1 MSAQDAARTAGHGE
15 AARQPSS
22 TRLIS
27 LLGATLAL
35 GYLAALIT
43 AWLGGHFLLDGDGRP
58 IANDFVNVWAAGR
71 LALDGDPAA
80 AYDWTLHKA
89 AEVAAVGHDF
99 ANYYGWHYPPPFLF
113 VAAALATLPYVVAA
127 LVWLAVTLA
136 AYAATI
142 GGILASRAGV
152 LLALGFPAGL
162 WNVTAGQNG
171 FLTATLVGG
180 TLGLLE
186 RHPALAGLCLGLL
199 SYKPQFGLLFPI
211 VLIADRRWLTI
222 AVAALV
228 AGALATASWLAF
240 GSATWEAFLHWMPIT
255 GRAVLGEGAADW
267 GRLQSLFGFMR
278 THGASEAPAWGVQI
292 AGSLAVAVAV
302 VWLWRSSVSYEI
314 KAAGLAAGALLVT
327 PYIYIYDLVV
337 LAVAVA
343 FLLRLA
349 LRRGFSA
356 VDIGALAAAGIL
368 ILMFP
373 YVKTQVGLAAVLIVA
388 ASVVQRALTEPIR
401 SDAEMAAGSTQ

>member
-1 MSAQDAARTAGHGE
+1 MSPQDAAQTTGHGD
-15 AARQPSS
+15 AAHQPSP
-22 TRLIS
+22 TRLIC

-43 AWLGGHFLLDGDGRP
+43 AWLGGHFLLDGDGQP

-71 LALDGDPAA
+71 LALDGNPAA

-89 AEVAAVGHDF
+89 AEVGAVGHDF
-99 ANYYGWHYPPPFLF
+99 PNYYGWHYPPPFLF
-113 VAAALATLPYVVAA
+113 VAAALATLPYLVAA
-127 LVWLAVTLA
+127 LVWLIVTLA
-136 AYAATI
+136 AYAATL
-142 GGILASRAGV
+142 GGILGNRAGV
-152 LLALGFPAGL
+152 LLALGFPAAL

-171 FLTATLVGG
+171 FLTATLIGG

-222 AVAALV
+222 VVAALTV
-228 AGALATASWLAF
+228 GALAMASWLAF
-240 GSATWEAFLHWMPIT
+240 GSASWEAFMHWMPIT
-255 GRAVLGEGAADW
+255 GRVVLGEGAADW
-267 GRLQSLFGFMR
+267 SRLQSLFGLMR
-278 THGASEAPAWGVQI
+278 AHGAGEMLAWTVQTVS
-292 AGSLAVAVAV
+292 ALAVVAGIV
-302 VWLWRSSVSYEI
+302 ALWRSPASYEI
-314 KAAGLAAGALLVT
+314 KAAGLAAGALLAT

-356 VDIGALAAAGIL
+356 VHVGALGAAGLL
-368 ILMFP
+368 ILSFP
-373 YVKTQVGLAAVLIVA
+373 YVQTQVGLAAVIIVA
-388 ASVVQRALTEPIR
+388 GLVVQRSFAEINR
-401 SDAEMAAGSTQ
+401 SHAKMAAGSTQ

>member
-1 MSAQDAARTAGHGE
+1 MSAQDAARTTGHGD
-15 AARQPSS
+15 AAHQPSP
-22 TRLIS
+22 TRLIC

-71 LALDGDPAA
+71 LALDGNPAA

-89 AEVAAVGHDF
+89 AEVGAVGHDF
-99 ANYYGWHYPPPFLF
+99 PNYYGWHYPPPFLF
-113 VAAALATLPYVVAA
+113 VAAALATLPYLVAA
-127 LVWLAVTLA
+127 LVWLAVTLS
-136 AYAATI
+136 AYAATL
-142 GGILASRAGV
+142 GGILGNRAGV
-152 LLALGFPAGL
+152 LLALGFPAAL

-171 FLTATLVGG
+171 FLTATLIAG

-222 AVAALV
+222 VVAALTV
-228 AGALATASWLAF
+228 GALAMASWLAF
-240 GSATWEAFLHWMPIT
+240 GSASWEAFVHWMPIT
-255 GRAVLGEGAADW
+255 GRVVLGEGAADW
-267 GRLQSLFGFMR
+267 SRLQSLFGLMR
-278 THGASEAPAWGVQI
+278 AHGAGEMLAWVVQT
-292 AGSLAVAVAV
+292 ASALAVVAGIV
-302 VWLWRSSVSYEI
+302 ALWRCPACYEI
-314 KAAGLAAGALLVT
+314 KAAALAAGALLAT
-327 PYIYIYDLVV
+327 PYIYMYDLVV

-356 VDIGALAAAGIL
+356 VDVGALGAAGLL
-368 ILMFP
+368 ILSFP
-373 YVKTQVGLAAVLIVA
+373 YVQTQVGLAAVIIVA
-388 ASVVQRALTEPIR
+388 GLVVQRAF
-401 SDAEMAAGSTQ
+401 AEINGSRAKMATGSTQ